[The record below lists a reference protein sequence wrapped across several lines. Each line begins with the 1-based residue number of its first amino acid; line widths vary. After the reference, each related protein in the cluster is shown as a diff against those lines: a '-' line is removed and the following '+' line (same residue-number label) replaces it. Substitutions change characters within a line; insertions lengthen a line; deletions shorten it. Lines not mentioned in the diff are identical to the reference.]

1 MSDLLKI
8 NRNGQILDIA
18 LDRPEAN
25 ALDAPS
31 IRNSGWRAGCK

>member
-1 MSDLLKI
+1 MSDVLKI
-8 NRNGQILDIA
+8 SRNGQILDIA

-31 IRNSGWRAGCK
+31 IRISGWWAG